1 MNESR
6 IRIRSAVQDDAE
18 AVTRIYV
25 ESWNEGFGDLM
36 RRREVDAKLTD
47 RWRVDLTG
55 KGYRWWVAER
65 DGAIVGFAGIGP
77 SRDPVDPSLGELD
90 TIAVDPG
97 CWRSGVGRALM
108 SQALRYLSADGYAE
122 AVLWTLAR
130 YPRGDGFYRATG
142 WRPNGAVRSGGGQV
156 CYTYPLRGSSRSEVQ
171 RSR

>member
-1 MNESR
+1 MVRGSR
-6 IRIRSAVQDDAE
+6 IGIRAAVQEDAE

-36 RRREVDAKLTD
+36 RMREVDAKLTS
-47 RWRVDLTG
+47 RWREDLIQPVH
-55 KGYRWWVAER
+55 RWWVAER

-97 CWRSGVGRALM
+97 CWRTGVGRALM
-108 SQALRYLSADGYAE
+108 SQALRYLSADGYVE

-142 WRPNGAVRSGGGQV
+142 WSPNGAVRDGGRQV
-156 CYTYPLRGSSRSEVQ
+156 CYAHPLGSSD
-171 RSR
+171 SR